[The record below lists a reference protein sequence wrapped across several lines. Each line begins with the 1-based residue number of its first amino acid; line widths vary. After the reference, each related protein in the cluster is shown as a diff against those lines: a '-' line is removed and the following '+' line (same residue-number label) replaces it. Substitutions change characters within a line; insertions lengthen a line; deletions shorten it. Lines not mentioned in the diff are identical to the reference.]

1 MIYYKKYS
9 GAGNDFLLVN
19 NLKNE
24 LSDLSSLTKELVANE
39 EKKFDGVIYLE
50 DSDIAD
56 FRMNYYNR
64 DGTGNALCG
73 NGLRCTARYIKD
85 NSFSDKDVL
94 KLEAVGKIFQAE
106 FMKDG
111 DISVSFPS
119 PKEMRFGF
127 PLKVNFSE
135 WWQDIIVSYVDLGSK
150 HCVIFLDDLKGEIP
164 SLDEIDIN
172 EWGRN
177 IRMHSD
183 FMPEGVNA
191 NFAEIRN
198 GDIFLRSFEKGVEGE
213 TLACGT
219 GALSTG
225 LAAYALKNINPP
237 YIIHTKSGDILKV
250 NFEVHNM
257 QILNLTLTG
266 PAIQI

>member
-1 MIYYKKYS
+1 MVEYKKYS
-9 GAGNDFLLVN
+9 GAGNDFLMVN

-24 LSDLSSLTKELVANE
+24 LSDLSSLTKELVAKE

-106 FMKDG
+106 FLSDG

-150 HCVIFLDDLKGEIP
+150 HCVIFTDDIKGAVPMLEN
-164 SLDEIDIN
+164 IDVN

-177 IRMHSD
+177 IRMHTD

-191 NFAEIRN
+191 NFAEIR
-198 GDIFLRSFEKGVEGE
+198 GEEIYLRSFEKGVEGE

-225 LAAYALKNINPP
+225 LAAYALKNIEPP
-237 YIIHTKSGDILKV
+237 FRIKVRSGATLRV
-250 NFEVHNM
+250 NFKIYNSRIM
-257 QILNLTLTG
+257 NLTLTG
-266 PAIQI
+266 PASEL

>member
-1 MIYYKKYS
+1 MVEYEKYS
-9 GAGNDFLLVN
+9 GAGNDFLMVN
-19 NLKNE
+19 NLKNG
-24 LSDLSSLTKELVANE
+24 LSDLTALTKELVAGE

-50 DSDIAD
+50 DSGFAD
-56 FRMNYYNR
+56 FKMNYYNR

-73 NGLRCTARYIKD
+73 NGLRCTARYIQD
-85 NSFSDKDVL
+85 NSLSNKDIMTI
-94 KLEAVGKIFQAE
+94 EAVGKIFQVE
-106 FMKDG
+106 FLSDG
-111 DISVSFPS
+111 NISVSFPS

-127 PLKVNFSE
+127 PLKVHFSG

-150 HCVIFLDDLKGEIP
+150 HCVIFLDDIKGEVP
-164 SLDEIDIN
+164 QLEGIDIN

-177 IRMHSD
+177 IRMHPD

-191 NFAEIRN
+191 NFAEIR
-198 GDIFLRSFEKGVEGE
+198 GDEIYLRSFEKGVEGE

-237 YIIHTKSGDILKV
+237 FIIHTKSGDILKV
-250 NFEVHNM
+250 NFEVHNT

-266 PAIQI
+266 PAKKI